1 MEQIL
6 FYVED
11 CNGGFYADAEYME
24 TQFDSSY
31 QSLIC
36 TGTKE
41 EIDAYIGWACNN
53 EPQEELCQCQ
63 ALGEYLIETEDGIK
77 YVYIPPTIH

>member
-1 MEQIL
+1 MENKIL
-6 FYVED
+6 FYIED
-11 CNGGFYADAEYME
+11 CNGGFYADEEYME

-41 EIDAYIGWACNN
+41 EIDQYLGWACNN
-53 EPQEELCQCQ
+53 KQQNLCQCQ
-63 ALGEYLIETEDGIK
+63 VFGEYLIETEDGVK
-77 YVYIPPTIH
+77 YVYMPPAIH